1 MKPARLIVLVTALG
15 AAGVAAMIMMRTGEP
30 APVVVQTQ
38 TAPSKSV
45 DVLVAASDL
54 PVGQVLKPGDIKW
67 QPWPADLAPNGATLR
82 DAAPN
87 AAKEMEGSLVRQSF
101 VGGEPMRREKL
112 VRADG
117 SGFMSAILPSG
128 MRALAI
134 SIDTRGATSAG
145 GFILPNDRVDVLR
158 IYRDEDASKSGGSDV
173 QLAETV
179 LSSIRVLAIGQN
191 VQERQG
197 ERVVTGETA
206 TLELTPSQA
215 ETLALAQRTGQLS
228 LALRS
233 LADAKQVAVREDRT
247 DSALTVIRAGV
258 ARNAPKPR

>member
-15 AAGVAAMIMMRTGEP
+15 AAGVAAMIMMRSGEP
-30 APVVVQTQ
+30 APIVVQTE
-38 TAPSKSV
+38 TAPSKSI
-45 DVLVAASDL
+45 DVLVAAADL
-54 PVGQVLKPGDIKW
+54 PVGQLLRPGDIKW
-67 QPWPADLAPNGATLR
+67 QPWPQDLAPAGAMTR
-82 DAAPN
+82 DGAPN
-87 AAKEMEGSLVRQSF
+87 AAKEFEGALVRMSF
-101 VGGEPMRREKL
+101 LGGEPIRKEKL
-112 VRADG
+112 VKADG

-158 IYRDEDASKSGGSDV
+158 IYRDEEASKAGGSDV
-173 QLAETV
+173 QVAETV
-179 LSSIRVLAIGQN
+179 LSNIRVLAIGQN

-206 TLELTPSQA
+206 TLELSPSQT

-233 LADAKQVAVREDRT
+233 LADAKQVAAREDR
-247 DSALTVIRAGV
+247 SEAGMTVIRAGV
-258 ARNAPKPR
+258 ARSAPKPR

>member
-1 MKPARLIVLVTALG
+1 MKPARVIVLITALG
-15 AAGVAAMIMMRTGEP
+15 AAGVAAMIMMRTNEP
-30 APVVVQTQ
+30 GPVVVHTEA
-38 TAPSKSV
+38 APSKSV
-45 DVLVAASDL
+45 QVLVAASDL
-54 PVGQVLKPGDIKW
+54 PVGQVLKPGDMRW
-67 QPWPADLAPNGATLR
+67 QPWPADLAPSAATLR

-87 AAKEMEGSLVRQSF
+87 ADKEFEGSLVRQSF
-101 VGGEPMRREKL
+101 LGGEPMRREKL
-112 VRADG
+112 VKADG

-158 IYRDEDASKSGGSDV
+158 IYRDEEASKAGGSDV
-173 QLAETV
+173 QVAETI
-179 LSSIRVLAIGQN
+179 LSNVRVLAIGQN

-206 TLELTPSQA
+206 TLELSPSQS

-233 LADAKQVAVREDRT
+233 LADARQVASREEKPE
-247 DSALTVIRAGV
+247 SGLTIIRGGV
-258 ARNAPKPR
+258 AARVKR